1 MARYEIAFSAQLV
14 PGAQLESVK
23 ANLAKL
29 FQADAQRLDL
39 LFSGRRIVIKSNLD
53 EAAAEKY
60 RSTLER
66 AGALVEVCAIPE
78 EIEEIELAP
87 PPEPATAPA
96 LASPQP
102 VKASA
107 QGASGRLQVAPR
119 DEYMA
124 AFVGVDAPDFGMAP
138 LGNDLQDDKPDVA
151 PPPLDLSQFSLAPV
165 GSDMGEAKKA
175 PAGPPPDISH
185 IKLQE

>member
-1 MARYEIAFSAQLV
+1 MACYEIAFSGQLV
-14 PGAQLESVK
+14 PGAQLELVK

-29 FQADAQRLDL
+29 FQADEQRLAL

-53 EAAAEKY
+53 AAGAEKY

-66 AGALVEVCAIPE
+66 AGALVEVVELAPE
-78 EIEEIELAP
+78 VEEIELAP
-87 PPEPATAPA
+87 PPAD
-96 LASPQP
+96 P
-102 VKASA
+102 VA
-107 QGASGRLQVAPR
+107 GADTSVEAVVGRLQVVPR

-124 AFVGVDAPDFGMAP
+124 AFAEVDAPDFGIAP
-138 LGNDLQDDKPDVA
+138 LGADVQDDKPAPVA
-151 PPPLDLSQFSLAPV
+151 PALDLSQFSLAPV

-185 IKLQE
+185 LKLQP

>member
-1 MARYEIAFSAQLV
+1 MARYEIAFSGQLV
-14 PGAQLESVK
+14 PGAQLELVK

-29 FQADAQRLDL
+29 FQADEQRLAL
-39 LFSGRRIVIKSNLD
+39 LFSGRRVVIKSNLD
-53 EAAAEKY
+53 AAGAEKY

-66 AGALVEVCAIPE
+66 AGALIEVVDLDQ

-87 PPEPATAPA
+87 PPAGPVAATGAGEPA
-96 LASPQP
+96 
-102 VKASA
+102 V
-107 QGASGRLQVAPR
+107 GRLQVVPR

-124 AFVGVDAPDFGMAP
+124 AFAEVDAPDFGIAP
-138 LGNDLQDDKPDVA
+138 LGADVQDDKPSPAA
-151 PPPLDLSQFSLAPV
+151 PALDLSQFSLAPV

-185 IKLQE
+185 LKLQP